1 MGRGLWRPQ
10 RTKRL
15 GLPGYSAELK
25 PAVVGLGEGLWWPW
39 KLCLLPPRQLPR
51 PDWASGPG
59 WGKRGCQGPRSVP
72 RVARLSGQRP
82 RKCCRQRHMAHN
94 VSITE
99 GSPGAH
105 RHTMSWAHTQAASQ
119 GHSTITGWQHT
130 LTQNPGISPRA
141 APMMATETRH
151 RKPQRTTQN
160 LVSGSCV
167 PYSMCRI
174 SSTTHSAVQPGIT
187 LGLLQD

>member
-1 MGRGLWRPQ
+1 MLSQVQDTKQGPQFEWGIRAARDLVRPNPTAVGGRGRLAGSGQAGVGRGLWRPQ

-39 KLCLLPPRQLPR
+39 EPCLLPPRQLPH

-59 WGKRGCQGPRSVP
+59 WGKRGCQGPHSVP
-72 RVARLSGQRP
+72 RVAWLSGQRP

-99 GSPGAH
+99 GSTGAH
-105 RHTMSWAHTQAASQ
+105 RHTM
-119 GHSTITGWQHT
+119 
-130 LTQNPGISPRA
+130 P
-141 APMMATETRH
+141 
-151 RKPQRTTQN
+151 
-160 LVSGSCV
+160 
-167 PYSMCRI
+167 
-174 SSTTHSAVQPGIT
+174 
-187 LGLLQD
+187 